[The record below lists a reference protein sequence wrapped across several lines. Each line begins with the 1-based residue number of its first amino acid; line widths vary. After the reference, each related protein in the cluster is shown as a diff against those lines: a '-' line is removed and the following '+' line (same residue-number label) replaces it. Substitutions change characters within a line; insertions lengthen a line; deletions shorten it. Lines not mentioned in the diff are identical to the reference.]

1 MIPIKDAIET
11 GAWLQAQFRATK
23 EGEPEANNGE
33 DVVFRIRLK
42 VFEKMNL
49 RLLEEPEQLSN
60 GVTLESN
67 IWRVSLDFVNLCRRE
82 LKSFVPRKRIFLCD
96 SDGYEFKVVEDFHL
110 TIGSS
115 VAKSFGMDT
124 FSLREFPPKI
134 RRHGAYA
141 FELPDEFEELFLTI
155 RGGKLQEA

>member
-49 RLLEEPEQLSN
+49 RLEPEQLSN
-60 GVTLESN
+60 GVTFESN
-67 IWRVSLDFVNLCRRE
+67 IWRVSLDFVQ
-82 LKSFVPRKRIFLCD
+82 
-96 SDGYEFKVVEDFHL
+96 
-110 TIGSS
+110 
-115 VAKSFGMDT
+115 T
-124 FSLREFPPKI
+124 FA
-134 RRHGAYA
+134 GAN
-141 FELPDEFEELFLTI
+141 
-155 RGGKLQEA
+155 